1 MEGSE
6 EGPVTG
12 STEEM
17 RGSCG
22 GSCTL
27 VHLSDFHLS
36 SAWRHQT
43 KKSGRH
49 SSQRQYKRPKEM
61 QGPQIRSPAPSGC
74 PPYPTSNRKPSSL
87 ERGGSS
93 SDTV

>member
-12 STEEM
+12 SMEEM
-17 RGSCG
+17 KGSCG
-22 GSCTL
+22 GSCPL

-49 SSQRQYKRPKEM
+49 SSQRQCKGSKEM
-61 QGPQIRSPAPSGC
+61 QGPQIRSPAPSGY
-74 PPYPTSNRKPSSL
+74 PSYPTSNRKPGSL
-87 ERGGSS
+87 ERGGSG